1 MSGPDTEPAGATHRA
16 RWRRFSPSMGWR
28 AFWSE
33 IVIVVLGV
41 VIALAANEAVQE
53 WNWRQKVAD
62 AETRLQGDIAWAF
75 LWGAE
80 AYVSQPCIDAQLAA
94 LSRNVL
100 ESGDT
105 LVPQPVI
112 TANTSLQYVVR
123 MPNRPHRFPVW
134 DTLVADGT
142 AAHFAPRRQAYLGRI
157 SIELALARDRRAE
170 ASLRSRNAYESLIN
184 SGRLG
189 LLKNRELA
197 RHIQTYYGNYDD
209 LLDTQ
214 TNVFRIFRTEG
225 VVHQQYPMGLS
236 VFDQRP
242 ASDIVA
248 LARDNPG
255 FAAYLRSQREWAIL
269 NWNLL
274 HNSSLETKALRL
286 AIDKELAAP

>member
-1 MSGPDTEPAGATHRA
+1 MLL
-16 RWRRFSPSMGWR
+16 RRFVAHARKQDWM
-28 AFWSE
+28 AIAIEF
-33 IVIVVLGV
+33 VLLVLGV
-41 VIALAANEAVQE
+41 FLGIQVANWNAERDSRQNSALFTERLKADLRGEDWTYQFLVAYNREVLANANRAADALEGKAALADEALLVS
-53 WNWRQKVAD
+53 
-62 AETRLQGDIAWAF
+62 
-75 LWGAE
+75 
-80 AYVSQPCIDAQLAA
+80 AYRA
-94 LSRNVL
+94 
-100 ESGDT
+100 T
-105 LVPQPVI
+105 
-112 TANTSLQYVVR
+112 QY
-123 MPNRPHRFPVW
+123 
-134 DTLVADGT
+134 
-142 AAHFAPRRQAYLGRI
+142 
-157 SIELALARDRRAE
+157 
-170 ASLRSRNAYESLIN
+170 RSRNQLGTTYDELISTGN
-184 SGRLG
+184 IG
-189 LLKNRELA
+189 LIHDQTLRGTSARIYNLAVFDSLA

>member
-1 MSGPDTEPAGATHRA
+1 MLL
-16 RWRRFSPSMGWR
+16 RRFGQSLKEQNWTTILIE
-28 AFWSE
+28 F
-33 IVIVVLGV
+33 VLLVAGV
-41 VIALAANEAVQE
+41 FLGIQAANWNEERTERALVRGHLTEIAQDLRTHETVGEELIDSAKMRIAAVDYIYQEAFG
-53 WNWRQKVAD
+53 
-62 AETRLQGDIAWAF
+62 TRLPTTIMLASRAWKGPHVEPF
-75 LWGAE
+75 PPGQLDQLLGSINLVR
-80 AYVSQPCIDAQLAA
+80 VS
-94 LSRNVL
+94 V
-100 ESGDT
+100 
-105 LVPQPVI
+105 
-112 TANTSLQYVVR
+112 
-123 MPNRPHRFPVW
+123 
-134 DTLVADGT
+134 
-142 AAHFAPRRQAYLGRI
+142 
-157 SIELALARDRRAE
+157 
-170 ASLRSRNAYESLIN
+170 RSRNAYKSLIN

-214 TNVFRIFRTEG
+214 TNMFRIFRTEG

-286 AIDKELAAP
+286 AIDKELAEP

>member
-1 MSGPDTEPAGATHRA
+1 MLL
-16 RWRRFSPSMGWR
+16 RRFVAHARKQDWM
-28 AFWSE
+28 AIAIEFMLL
-33 IVIVVLGV
+33 VLGV
-41 VIALAANEAVQE
+41 FLGIQVANWNAERETRQKSALFTERLKADLRGEDWTYQFLVAYNREVLANAKRAADALEGKAALADEALLVS
-53 WNWRQKVAD
+53 
-62 AETRLQGDIAWAF
+62 
-75 LWGAE
+75 
-80 AYVSQPCIDAQLAA
+80 AYRA
-94 LSRNVL
+94 
-100 ESGDT
+100 T
-105 LVPQPVI
+105 
-112 TANTSLQYVVR
+112 QY
-123 MPNRPHRFPVW
+123 
-134 DTLVADGT
+134 
-142 AAHFAPRRQAYLGRI
+142 
-157 SIELALARDRRAE
+157 
-170 ASLRSRNAYESLIN
+170 RSRNQLGTTYDELISTGNIGLIHDQTLRGTSARIYNLAVFDSLV
-184 SGRLG
+184 
-189 LLKNRELA
+189 